1 MIFECSNK
9 FWFFVIIEFIF
20 DFSSGNFWFK
30 WRVFSV
36 VILLVRIWILWLEFL
51 WEICCFSVVF
61 FCCSWEICVFK
72 NWIWDWWILILVI
85 LVCRVWIF
93 FCRESSWLVVVWGLF
108 SSRCLF
114 ICEFLCVLIIL
125 VLLKMIR
132 NSRIILLKV
141 MLIFFFYFLW
151 CVFCIVYRL
160 N

>member
-20 DFSSGNFWFK
+20 DLSSGNFWFK

-93 FCRESSWLVVVWGLF
+93 FCRDSSWLVVVWGLF
-108 SSRCLF
+108 SSRRLF
-114 ICEFLCVLIIL
+114 ICDVFFVLIIY
-125 VLLKMIR
+125 LLKMIKKNR
-132 NSRIILLKV
+132 FVSFRVIV
-141 MLIFFFYFLW
+141 Y
-151 CVFCIVYRL
+151 CVFAFYW
-160 N
+160 